1 MNEARQ
7 ELEMALSSIIKNI
20 VSDDKFTINSHL
32 EDSLVT
38 LSVKAPS
45 SELGKIIGKGGDMAS
60 SIRKVL
66 RAMGKKR
73 GVGIKFSIDNRPE
86 E

>member
-1 MNEARQ
+1 MNEIVQ
-7 ELEMALSSIIKNI
+7 ELEGALDSIIRNI
-20 VSDDKFTINSHL
+20 VSDDKFTVQSSL
-32 EDSLVT
+32 EDSMVT

-45 SELGKIIGKGGDMAS
+45 SELGKIIGKKGDMAS